1 MIALLQNLFRRRK
14 AKRQDPML
22 RFYLSEYNA
31 GRITREWR

>member
-14 AKRQDPML
+14 ARQNPML

-31 GRITREWR
+31 GRLSREWR